1 MLKMRTPI
9 TKGFASFLTFDFI
22 LSKAWSVMISILLLF
37 MDKFLS
43 LKNPTKKSDYIGN
56 QEVYEVIKRIVE
68 TNDTVCLYGD
78 SGVGKTFLISRI
90 MTGLNWVDLNYEL
103 IKSPEFMERLKYSD
117 CHVVIDD
124 LESDVHLMKDI
135 FECVRSGGKLSKGSL
150 VIVARNI
157 GKIDFCNSVK
167 FEYIDIPTMVTIG
180 RRNFPK
186 EPLRRLETLASASKG
201 NVRNFLYSVN
211 FADSRDIFKTPK
223 DFICDLLCSDSN
235 VNPLD
240 HFGKSIQEHGYIW
253 DIVHENYPS
262 SSNSDITF
270 MSESMS
276 LADVID
282 TEIYKGNW
290 ELVPLFSTVSTVMP
304 AFQINHTLERSAI
317 KSGSAWTKYGNFKMR
332 DMKFKAISKRS
343 HYKLDVDALML
354 LRTYCQAP
362 DKTKALEICREY
374 KLTSSDIDVINH
386 LALVNKLKPKEMQAI
401 KKVLKACS

>member
-1 MLKMRTPI
+1 
-9 TKGFASFLTFDFI
+9 
-22 LSKAWSVMISILLLF
+22 
-37 MDKFLS
+37 
-43 LKNPTKKSDYIGN
+43 
-56 QEVYEVIKRIVE
+56 
-68 TNDTVCLYGD
+68 
-78 SGVGKTFLISRI
+78 
-90 MTGLNWVDLNYEL
+90 
-103 IKSPEFMERLKYSD
+103 
-117 CHVVIDD
+117 
-124 LESDVHLMKDI
+124 
-135 FECVRSGGKLSKGSL
+135 
-150 VIVARNI
+150 
-157 GKIDFCNSVK
+157 
-167 FEYIDIPTMVTIG
+167 
-180 RRNFPK
+180 
-186 EPLRRLETLASASKG
+186 
-201 NVRNFLYSVN
+201 
-211 FADSRDIFKTPK
+211 
-223 DFICDLLCSDSN
+223 
-235 VNPLD
+235 
-240 HFGKSIQEHGYIW
+240 
-253 DIVHENYPS
+253 
-262 SSNSDITF
+262 

-362 DKTKALEICREY
+362 DKTKALEICKEY